1 MARDSKHSPGRA
13 ASKKTP
19 ARVRRS
25 AVPATGIDR
34 VDRRQDILHS
44 AELLFSKHG
53 YHPVTV
59 RDIATHAG
67 VPLAL
72 VGYYFGKKHEL
83 LQTIFEHRKSYIS
96 DRIERMGQVDCSA
109 ANPHA
114 VEDIIR
120 AWAEPVLSL
129 RAGEDAQP
137 FAVLVARSI
146 WEPGEE
152 ARHVVTTYYDE
163 LANVF
168 LETMCK
174 ALPKVHRDKVV
185 WGYEFSLGALLM
197 LIADER
203 VERLSKHGAKSG
215 DAAQTELLIGFLTAG
230 FLSAVARGASKRST

>member
-1 MARDSKHSPGRA
+1 MARSSKDSPGRA
-13 ASKKTP
+13 ASKKAP
-19 ARVRRS
+19 ARTRRS
-25 AVPATGIDR
+25 SVPATETER

-44 AELLFSKHG
+44 AEWLFSKHG

-109 ANPHA
+109 ANSHA

-120 AWAEPVLSL
+120 AWAEPVL
-129 RAGEDAQP
+129 RVRENADGQP
-137 FAVLVARSI
+137 FSVLVARSI

-168 LETMCK
+168 IETMCK

-203 VERLSKHGAKSG
+203 VERLSRHGAKSG
-215 DAAQTELLIGFLTAG
+215 DPAQIELLIGFLTAG
-230 FLSAVARGASKRST
+230 FLTAVTKTPSKRSS